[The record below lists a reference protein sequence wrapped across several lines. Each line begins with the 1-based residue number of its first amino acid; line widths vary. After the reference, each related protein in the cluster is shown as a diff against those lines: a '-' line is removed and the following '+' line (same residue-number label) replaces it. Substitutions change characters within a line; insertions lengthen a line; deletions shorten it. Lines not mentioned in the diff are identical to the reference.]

1 MDRMDPMDCKKI
13 VPLLD
18 LHAGGDLDR
27 HEQVSVE
34 AHLRSCLSCW
44 REFTAM
50 RGLLEE
56 VRGSARAEFHG
67 ESMSESI
74 VAGVMGRIGGP
85 PPALPRLLPRLMTAS
100 GWAAAA
106 VLAVTLGWSV
116 LREQQPPAAMRGTPT
131 IVEMNGNG
139 SAGAIPIRT
148 IGNELDAQLDALHRG
163 GTRPR
168 VVSPKGAARP
178 RGM

>member
-1 MDRMDPMDCKKI
+1 MDPMDCDKI
-13 VPLLD
+13 LPLLD

-27 HEQVSVE
+27 QEQASVE
-34 AHLRSCLSCW
+34 AHLRSCLACW

-74 VAGVMGRIGGP
+74 VAGVMGRIDGP

-116 LREQQPPAAMRGTPT
+116 LREQPPAATRGAPT

-139 SAGAIPIRT
+139 GGAIPIHT
-148 IGNELDAQLDALHRG
+148 IGSELDAQLDELHRG
-163 GTRPR
+163 SVRPR
-168 VVSPKGAARP
+168 VVPAKGGARP

>member
-1 MDRMDPMDCKKI
+1 MDCNKI
-13 VPLLD
+13 LPLLD

-27 HEQVSVE
+27 LEQASVE
-34 AHLRSCLSCW
+34 AHLRGCLSCW
-44 REFTAM
+44 REFSAM

-56 VRGSARAEFHG
+56 VRGTARAEFHG

-74 VAGVMGRIGGP
+74 VAGVMGRIDGP

-106 VLAVTLGWSV
+106 MLAATLGWSA
-116 LREQQPPAAMRGTPT
+116 LKEQAPVAPRGTST
-131 IVEMNGNG
+131 IVEVNRDRGG
-139 SAGAIPIRT
+139 GIPIQT
-148 IGNELDAQLDALHRG
+148 IGNELDQQLDELHRG
-163 GTRPR
+163 GVRPR
-168 VVSPKGAARP
+168 IVPAKHGARP

>member
-1 MDRMDPMDCKKI
+1 MDCDKI
-13 VPLLD
+13 LPLLD

-27 HEQVSVE
+27 QEQASVE

-56 VRGSARAEFHG
+56 VRGTARAEFHG

-74 VAGVMGRIGGP
+74 VAGVMGRIDGP

-116 LREQQPPAAMRGTPT
+116 LREQSSVAPRSTPT
-131 IVEMNGNG
+131 IVEMNGNHG
-139 SAGAIPIRT
+139 GGIPIHT
-148 IGNELDAQLDALHRG
+148 IGSELDAQLDELHRG
-163 GTRPR
+163 GVRPR
-168 VVSPKGAARP
+168 IVPAKGGARP

>member
-1 MDRMDPMDCKKI
+1 MDCKKI
-13 VPLLD
+13 LSLLD

-27 HEQVSVE
+27 HEQVAVE
-34 AHLRSCLSCW
+34 AHLRSCLTCW
-44 REFTAM
+44 REYTEM
-50 RGLLEE
+50 RGLLDE

-74 VAGVMGRIGGP
+74 VAGVMGRIDGP

-106 VLAVTLGWSV
+106 VLAVTLGWSA
-116 LREQQPPAAMRGTPT
+116 LREQQPPAATRGTPT
-131 IVEMNGNG
+131 IVEMNGNRPG
-139 SAGAIPIRT
+139 GIPIHT
-148 IGNELDAQLDALHRG
+148 IGNELDLQLDELQRG
-163 GTRPR
+163 NARPR
-168 VVSPKGAARP
+168 VVPANGTTRP